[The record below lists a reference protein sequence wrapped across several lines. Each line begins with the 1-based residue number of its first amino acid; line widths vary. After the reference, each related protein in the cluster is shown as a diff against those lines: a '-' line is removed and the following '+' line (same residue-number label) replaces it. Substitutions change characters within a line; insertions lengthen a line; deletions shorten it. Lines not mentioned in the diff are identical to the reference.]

1 MKKVTTYLPSL
12 ILSIILV
19 LCFTAS
25 MAVIIVDINI
35 TEKNAVALAEKKE
48 IASKSM
54 SQIKKSFKEKS
65 GSTGIPASV
74 YTDAIDDEYLKDVI
88 EIYITHAFKLFTAP
102 ELGSGYDPIVP
113 NSKLESSID
122 AFFNEQAEKNGY
134 EKDEV
139 FMKKLEATK
148 NNAYKIIGS
157 NCDVYKLSSLYNHGA
172 MPKIS
177 KLYKMRPL
185 LTFASTGAVVLLIL
199 FLLAINRKDKKVFLY
214 WTGVSA
220 IISGVIGTVPSAYL
234 LATKYFNAFSIKQ
247 PQVFAAYTGAMY
259 KITEAF
265 MAASI
270 ALIVVGISVIVL
282 YAVFCSKNKIT
293 EKKMEVINN
302 SESDK

>member
-1 MKKVTTYLPSL
+1 MKKVATYLPSL
-12 ILSIILV
+12 MLSIILV
-19 LCFTAS
+19 LCFIAS
-25 MAVIIVDINI
+25 ITVIIVDINI
-35 TEKNAVALAEKKE
+35 TENSAVALTEKKE
-48 IASKSM
+48 LASKSM
-54 SQIKKSFKEKS
+54 SQIEKGFKEKS

-74 YTDAIDDEYLKDVI
+74 YTDAIDDEYIKEVI
-88 EIYITHAFKLFTAP
+88 EIYITHTFKLFTAP

-122 AFFNEQAEKNGY
+122 AFFNEQAEKNSY

-148 NNAYKIIGS
+148 NNAYKIIGN

-214 WTGVSA
+214 WTGISA

-270 ALIVVGISVIVL
+270 ALIVVGISFIVL

-293 EKKMEVINN
+293 EQKIEVINN